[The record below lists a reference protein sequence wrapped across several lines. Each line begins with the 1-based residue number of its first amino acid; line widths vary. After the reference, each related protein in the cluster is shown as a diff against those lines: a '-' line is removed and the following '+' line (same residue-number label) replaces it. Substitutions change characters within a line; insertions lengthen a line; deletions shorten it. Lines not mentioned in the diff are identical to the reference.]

1 MFAGDNGGVHPVGPS
16 KTDKIR
22 SFEPGA
28 GRPDTGHWVLVLAEL
43 EKILNSPHFRNSGQS
58 QRLLRHLVERSLEGR
73 FDELKERVTGVELF
87 GRETGFDTNE
97 DPIVRVRATE
107 VRKRL
112 ARYYEGLVEAPPVR
126 LELPAGA
133 YRVEFRMAEK
143 GSSGAGGMTGRRW
156 RSFPVRRVGAGLL
169 AVAAMGGAFLFGHR
183 HPRIEDEFRAPVTGA
198 KGKVIVCT
206 GHPAVHRF
214 TKDFLLRRGG
224 ADFLGKQTS
233 GIELRPDEVISGK
246 DVVAI
251 PDQYIGLGSA
261 HAVARIVSFLAKK
274 GKETDIRFG
283 DDLSFTDLRQAP
295 AVLVS
300 FANRWVFDISRNL
313 PLAPE
318 LGPDGKSRI
327 VHRQTGQRW
336 ELPKLQD
343 NGRTD
348 EDYILVTRNLASES
362 GQGVLVVAGLTQ
374 YGSQAAG
381 EVVTN
386 PALLDAALANAK
398 PGWQRR
404 NLQMLFHV
412 RVVNH
417 TPAPPKLIAVY
428 EW

>member
-1 MFAGDNGGVHPVGPS
+1 MGPAKGDKVRPIEAGTTRRDPEHR
-16 KTDKIR
+16 I
-22 SFEPGA
+22 
-28 GRPDTGHWVLVLAEL
+28 LVLAEL
-43 EKILNSPHFRNSGQS
+43 ERILESPPFRNSQQS

-73 FDELKERVTGVELF
+73 FEELKERVIGVELF
-87 GRETGFDTNE
+87 GRETGFDTND

-112 ARYYEGLVEAPPVR
+112 SRYYEGLAEAPRVR

-133 YRVEFRMAEK
+133 YRVEFRMAQK
-143 GSSGAGGMTGRRW
+143 GAGEAGETPRR
-156 RSFPVRRVGAGLL
+156 RLRAFHLKRVGFGLL
-169 AVAAMGGAFLFGHR
+169 AAAAVGGAFLYEHR
-183 HPRIEDEFRAPVTGA
+183 GPRIEDEFWAPVTGA

-206 GHPAVHRF
+206 GHPVVYRF
-214 TKDFLLRRGG
+214 TTDFLLRRGG

-233 GIELRPDEVISGK
+233 VIELRPEEVISGR
-246 DVVAI
+246 DVVAV

-261 HAVARIVSFLAKK
+261 HAVARIVSFLAQK
-274 GKETDIRFG
+274 GKESDIRFG
-283 DDLSFTDLRQAP
+283 DDISFTDLRQAP

-318 LGPDGKSRI
+318 LGPDGRSRI

-336 ELPKLQD
+336 DLPRLQD

-348 EDYILVTRNLASES
+348 EDYILVTRNLGSES
-362 GQGVLVVAGLTQ
+362 GQGLLVVAGLTQ

-381 EVVTN
+381 EIVTN
-386 PALLDAALANAK
+386 PSLLDAALANAK

-417 TPAPPKLIAVY
+417 TPGPPRLIAVY

>member
-1 MFAGDNGGVHPVGPS
+1 MNPAGPLRG
-16 KTDKIR
+16 DKVRPIHAGADRRDSEWR
-22 SFEPGA
+22 S
-28 GRPDTGHWVLVLAEL
+28 LVLAEL
-43 EKILNSPHFRNSGQS
+43 ERILDSPHFRNSLQS

-73 FDELKERVTGVELF
+73 FEDLKERVIGVELF

-112 ARYYEGLVEAPPVR
+112 ARYYEGLAEAPPVR

-133 YRVEFRMAEK
+133 YRVEFRMAQAEAE
-143 GSSGAGGMTGRRW
+143 GNPPAPPEHRRAFSRGRMLI
-156 RSFPVRRVGAGLL
+156 VLL
-169 AVAAMGGAFLFGHR
+169 AVAAAGTAFLVGHR
-183 HPRIEDEFRAPVTGA
+183 TPEVEDEFWAPVTEA

-206 GHPAVHRF
+206 GHPVVYRF
-214 TKDFLLRRGG
+214 TTDFLLRRMG
-224 ADFLGKQTS
+224 ADFLRKQTS
-233 GIELRPDEVISGK
+233 VIELRPEETLSGR
-246 DVVAI
+246 DIVAI

-261 HAVARIVSFLAKK
+261 HATARIVSFLASR
-274 GKETDIRFG
+274 GKEADIRFG
-283 DDLSFTDLRQAP
+283 DDISFTDLRQAP

-300 FANRWVFDISRNL
+300 FANRWVFDMSRNL

-327 VHRQTGQRW
+327 VHRETGQRW
-336 ELPKLQD
+336 ELPNLQD

-381 EVVTN
+381 EIVTN
-386 PALLDAALANAK
+386 PALLRGALASAK

-417 TPAPPKLIAVY
+417 TPGPPKLIAIH

>member
-1 MFAGDNGGVHPVGPS
+1 M
-16 KTDKIR
+16 
-22 SFEPGA
+22 
-28 GRPDTGHWVLVLAEL
+28 GRQDSGFRETVLAEL
-43 EKILNSPHFRNSGQS
+43 EKVLDSPHFRNSQQS

-73 FDELKERVTGVELF
+73 FEQLKERVIGVELF
-87 GRETGFDTNE
+87 GRESGFDTNE

-112 ARYYEGLVEAPPVR
+112 ARYYEGLEEAPAVK

-133 YRVEFRMAEK
+133 YRVEFH
-143 GSSGAGGMTGRRW
+143 AGREEGRRAEPAVPQTRW
-156 RSFPVRRVGAGLL
+156 LRWLRREMVIGVLVVLAAGA
-169 AVAAMGGAFLFGHR
+169 AFLYGHR
-183 HPRIEDEFRAPVTGA
+183 RPKVEDEFWVPVTGA

-206 GHPAVHRF
+206 GHPVVYRF
-214 TKDFLLRRGG
+214 TTDFLLRRGG
-224 ADFLGKQTS
+224 TDFLSKQTAV
-233 GIELRPDEVISGK
+233 IDLRPDEKLTGK

-261 HAVARIVSFLAKK
+261 HAVARIVSFLSQK
-274 GKETDIRFG
+274 GKESDIRFG

-295 AVLVS
+295 AVLVT
-300 FANRWVFDISRNL
+300 FANRWVFDVSRNL
-313 PLAPE
+313 PLVPE
-318 LGPDGKSRI
+318 LDPDGRSRI
-327 VHRQTGQRW
+327 VHRKTGQRW
-336 ELPKLQD
+336 ELPNLQD

-381 EVVTN
+381 EIVTN
-386 PALLDAALANAK
+386 PALLRDALADAK

-417 TPAPPKLIAVY
+417 TPGPPKLIAIY

>member
-1 MFAGDNGGVHPVGPS
+1 MSVPEPLRGDRVRAMPAVS
-16 KTDKIR
+16 
-22 SFEPGA
+22 GA
-28 GRPDTGHWVLVLAEL
+28 RAVELRALVEAEL
-43 EKILNSPHFRNSGQS
+43 EKILDSPHFRNSQQS

-73 FDELKERVTGVELF
+73 FEELKERVIGVELF
-87 GRETGFDTNE
+87 GRASGFDTNE

-112 ARYYEGLVEAPPVR
+112 ARYYEGLDEAPPVR

-133 YRVEFRMAEK
+133 YRVEFHE
-143 GSSGAGGMTGRRW
+143 AGKPDGVARQDAPRR
-156 RSFPVRRVGAGLL
+156 RLPLPRGGVALGLL
-169 AVAAMGGAFLFGHR
+169 AVLAAGAAILHGHR
-183 HPRIEDEFRAPVTGA
+183 KPRLEDEFWAPVTGA

-206 GHPAVHRF
+206 GHPVVYRF
-214 TKDFLLRRGG
+214 TTDFLLRRGG
-224 ADFLGKQTS
+224 ADFLGKQTAV
-233 GIELRPDEVISGK
+233 IELRPDEKLTGK

-261 HAVARIVSFLAKK
+261 HAVARVVSFLSQK
-274 GKETDIRFG
+274 GKESDIRFG
-283 DDLSFTDLRQAP
+283 DDISFTDLRQAP

-300 FANRWVFDISRNL
+300 FANRWVFDVSRNL

-327 VHRQTGQRW
+327 VHRETGQQW
-336 ELPKLQD
+336 VLANLQD

-374 YGSQAAG
+374 YGTQAAG
-381 EVVTN
+381 EIVTN
-386 PALLDAALANAK
+386 PSLLRDALASAK

-417 TPAPPKLIAVY
+417 TPGVPKLIALY